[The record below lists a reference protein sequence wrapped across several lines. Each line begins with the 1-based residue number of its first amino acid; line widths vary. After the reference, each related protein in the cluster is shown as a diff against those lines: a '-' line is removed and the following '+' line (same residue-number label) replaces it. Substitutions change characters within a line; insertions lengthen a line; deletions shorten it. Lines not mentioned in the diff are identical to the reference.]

1 MYSLQFLIH
10 TYIQYTNIYADNRIL
25 SYWLTHLI
33 PFLILAALKCSNS
46 ILVRGV
52 YIDADEPGGESVDIP
67 INYVK
72 LHFERERNKKKT
84 AAQQIY
90 SHQTN
95 LIIKSSTNDKEAQ
108 CMLIEK
114 STKSDIKIQSGMD
127 ATQLV

>member
-1 MYSLQFLIH
+1 M
-10 TYIQYTNIYADNRIL
+10 
-25 SYWLTHLI
+25 
-33 PFLILAALKCSNS
+33 
-46 ILVRGV
+46 RGV
-52 YIDADEPGGESVDIP
+52 YIDADEPGGECVDIP

-84 AAQQIY
+84 ATQQIY

-95 LIIKSSTNDKEAQ
+95 LIIKSSPNDKEAQ